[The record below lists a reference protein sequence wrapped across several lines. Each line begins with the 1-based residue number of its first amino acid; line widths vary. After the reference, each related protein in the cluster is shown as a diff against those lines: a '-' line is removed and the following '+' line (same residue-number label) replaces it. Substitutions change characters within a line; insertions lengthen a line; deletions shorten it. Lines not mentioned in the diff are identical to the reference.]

1 MSFDVIKRIALFF
14 VLCVVQILFLNHIR
28 LFNIATP
35 MLYIF
40 FVITFHRN
48 TPKWALL
55 LWSFALGLAID
66 VFSNTPGLASGSM
79 TLIGIIQPY
88 LLELFVPR
96 DSIDDL
102 EISTTTLG
110 FGKYLTFSS
119 ILTIIY
125 CLVFFAL
132 EAFSFYNW
140 MHWLSCA
147 GSSALLTLVL
157 ILSIEAVRKK

>member
-66 VFSNTPGLASGSM
+66 VFSNT
-79 TLIGIIQPY
+79 
-88 LLELFVPR
+88 
-96 DSIDDL
+96 
-102 EISTTTLG
+102 
-110 FGKYLTFSS
+110 
-119 ILTIIY
+119 
-125 CLVFFAL
+125 
-132 EAFSFYNW
+132 
-140 MHWLSCA
+140 
-147 GSSALLTLVL
+147 
-157 ILSIEAVRKK
+157 

>member
-132 EAFSFYNW
+132 EEFSFYNW